1 MTIPNV
7 SVEAATMA
15 TMYAHASL
23 LNTLVG
29 KGVLSTQEALHS
41 VNNVA
46 NIIARDHP
54 NRAEVLAILKSVF
67 PDASL

>member
-1 MTIPNV
+1 MAIPQV
-7 SVEAATMA
+7 SIEAATMA

-29 KGVLSTQEALHS
+29 KRVLTSQEALQS

-46 NIIARDHP
+46 SIVAQDHP
-54 NRAEVLAILKSVF
+54 NRSEVLAILKSVF